1 MNNESITLSLE
12 DSFFL
17 EKGKDATVEDYFKNI
32 DERVNIKIAQGMKQA
47 MHLIIKKLDVLI
59 QNRLS
64 YMVKDEVKL
73 FALDFKCPCS
83 EASTCKAAPSKKS
96 DLKAGN
102 STKKQQVKFS
112 GCTQGIME
120 QAN

>member
-17 EKGKDATVEDYFKNI
+17 EKGKEATVEDYFKNI

-64 YMVKDEVKL
+64 YMVKDEVKM
-73 FALDFKCPCS
+73 FALDFKCPCADS
-83 EASTCKAAPSKKS
+83 NTCRIAPKKPENKQQASTQKK
-96 DLKAGN
+96 
-102 STKKQQVKFS
+102 
-112 GCTQGIME
+112 
-120 QAN
+120 

>member
-1 MNNESITLSLE
+1 MNANDSITLSLE

-17 EKGKDATVEDYFKNI
+17 EKGKDATVEDYFRNI

-59 QNRLS
+59 QNRLK

-73 FALDFKCPCS
+73 VTGELKCKCPS
-83 EASTCKAAPSKKS
+83 ILNTSAS
-96 DLKAGN
+96 
-102 STKKQQVKFS
+102 
-112 GCTQGIME
+112 
-120 QAN
+120 